1 MPDKYTFTALVA
13 AVLILPWVFIFIYKR
28 FFSKSSNKLYDK
40 LKKNYNLSMNYTSEK
55 DVSADGVYRGK
66 KISLATATNGK
77 ESGVT
82 TEVSVDAENNSGFYF
97 NVVRRKTSNNLK
109 FSKKNSMTE
118 DDEFDE
124 NFIVE
129 TNDTER
135 MKKIFDFNS
144 RFKLLQAMQFGLKGE
159 ITLNGNTITYIEK
172 GSIKDDA
179 SLMRTELIL
188 HEMCDMADALKF
200 H

>member
-1 MPDKYTFTALVA
+1 MSDKYTITALIA

-28 FFSKSSNKLYDK
+28 FFAKPSNKLYDK
-40 LKKNYNLSMNYTSEK
+40 LKENYNLVMNYTSGK

-66 KISLATATNGK
+66 KISVATGTNGK
-77 ESGVT
+77 EEGIT
-82 TEVSVDAENNSGFYF
+82 TEVSVDAENNSAFYF
-97 NVVRRKTSNNLK
+97 NVVRRKTANNLR
-109 FSKKNSMTE
+109 FSKSSMTE
-118 DDEFDE
+118 EDEFDE

-144 RFKLLQAMQFGLKGE
+144 RFKLLQAMHFGMKGE
-159 ITLNGNTITYIEK
+159 IRLNGNTITYSEK

-188 HEMCDMADALKF
+188 HEMCDMADALKY